1 MNLLGPNNSKS
12 LHTVQKLLGPKC
24 VGFEV
29 LTITKTGNWRARQGL
44 SHYCTRG
51 FRFIFEQRF
60 CSTASS
66 LERERGRGE
75 AMDEESVRKFVAA
88 YLKKKG
94 FKQTENAFQ
103 EELNK
108 NTNNSSSPIS
118 FNSQFEPDVAKHIL
132 SFSEYSLSWFFFFLG
147 PKVICNTCGV

>member
-12 LHTVQKLLGPKC
+12 VHTVQKLLGPKC

-44 SHYCTRG
+44 SHNCTRG
-51 FRFIFEQRF
+51 FRFIFEPRF
-60 CSTASS
+60 CSTAN
-66 LERERGRGE
+66 RRGLGERGE

-118 FNSQFEPDVAKHIL
+118 FNSQFDPDVAKHIL
-132 SFSEYSLSWFFFFLG
+132 SFSEYSLSCFFFLG
-147 PKVICNTCGV
+147 SKVICNTCGV